1 MGQETCY
8 ESQKSHNK
16 CSVLIWGSLNWFLS
30 AFVSPVV
37 EWYLEYFRHFNPKI
51 SWSFSYN
58 LLSHLS
64 LSCPMEKY
72 FLKAVCR
79 KSLFMQRILRHL
91 LWSIRL
97 EWNSCHYNRYYKLL
111 TFLTVQPSFDVSSI
125 FFLQK
130 NRCSH
135 IYSYICTH
143 TQIHTLTFWV
153 LCPVPRVRNATE
165 SKAAKSLS
173 Y

>member
-1 MGQETCY
+1 MGQQTWY

-16 CSVLIWGSLNWFLS
+16 YSVLIWGSLNWFLS

-37 EWYLEYFRHFNPKI
+37 EWYLGYFRHFNHKI
-51 SWSFSYN
+51 LWIFSCN

-91 LWSIRL
+91 VWSIGL
-97 EWNSCHYNRYYKLL
+97 EWNSCHYNWYYKLL
-111 TFLTVQPSFDVSSI
+111 TFLSVQPSFDVSSI
-125 FFLQK
+125 FFCK
-130 NRCSH
+130 RTCAV
-135 IYSYICTH
+135 IY
-143 TQIHTLTFWV
+143 IHTFAHTHKYTQLTFWV
-153 LCPVPRVRNATE
+153 PCPVPRVRNATG